1 MNSTKNQLY
10 SSVFMKKRISASN
23 IMRVVSILGIIC
35 LLALQW
41 VWWRNA
47 YRAVEMDFM
56 KNSQECLTQAFD
68 KALTFAMEDKSKK
81 FKVIRDNRSSGN
93 PKKIK
98 IVSNH
103 SVQNTSEISYLI
115 EEMLFNEKKPITKKL
130 IDIKYNECLK
140 EEYGTIPK
148 YDLQIYRLSDVID
161 SVNKPKYNRIAIG
174 NGHDT
179 IYHQFGFMAFTTVII
194 PSPVGYYIKKG
205 AFIFSISIIL
215 VLLIGSILIL
225 QFINMQRDRKF
236 ADFIIDY
243 TRMMTHDLRT
253 PVTGIHMIFKMFQK
267 NQFSDETLKE
277 KYIAEGMAL
286 SNKVLLN
293 LDNILYMAKSEQR
306 ELPVHLFET
315 DFKVFM
321 EKIVRSYRQRD
332 YNPKIV
338 TINTIYEP
346 SEFKCRMDLG
356 LMENVMCN
364 LIENAIKFT
373 PQEALISIQCFR
385 EGNQVVIKIKD
396 NGQGMSVEDQ
406 KRIFGLFE
414 RGTANKNNAFP
425 GFGIGLHFVERVVK
439 AHGGKVT
446 VQSELG
452 KGTEFTIRY
461 TS

>member
-225 QFINMQRDRKF
+225 QFINM
-236 ADFIIDY
+236 
-243 TRMMTHDLRT
+243 
-253 PVTGIHMIFKMFQK
+253 
-267 NQFSDETLKE
+267 
-277 KYIAEGMAL
+277 
-286 SNKVLLN
+286 
-293 LDNILYMAKSEQR
+293 
-306 ELPVHLFET
+306 
-315 DFKVFM
+315 
-321 EKIVRSYRQRD
+321 
-332 YNPKIV
+332 
-338 TINTIYEP
+338 
-346 SEFKCRMDLG
+346 
-356 LMENVMCN
+356 
-364 LIENAIKFT
+364 
-373 PQEALISIQCFR
+373 
-385 EGNQVVIKIKD
+385 
-396 NGQGMSVEDQ
+396 
-406 KRIFGLFE
+406 
-414 RGTANKNNAFP
+414 
-425 GFGIGLHFVERVVK
+425 
-439 AHGGKVT
+439 
-446 VQSELG
+446 
-452 KGTEFTIRY
+452 
-461 TS
+461 